1 MCGVEGGGEAEN
13 IQIKKTFIK
22 NAVSTATF
30 NKRIIMPTATYV

>member
-1 MCGVEGGGEAEN
+1 MLKGGGEAEN

-30 NKRIIMPTATYV
+30 KKRIIMTTATYV